1 MKRLSLLTLLLCL
14 APAVARASGVQW
26 GHTDLTGSS
35 ITSVVCSPNS
45 GSGSVTSG
53 HIEVVALASNGS
65 GPFGISSTRVTT
77 WNSIFTS
84 SGAVGAQMW
93 WGTITSS
100 GVETITITGSS
111 QKMGTA
117 CGEYTETNIDT
128 SNTASNNNVSVTTT
142 KPNVTLVAISQ
153 ASNGAVTLTN
163 FTTRVTEGGGGMVLG
178 DQAQAATGTYTS
190 NSSGGTG
197 IRSIIADF
205 YVPGVT
211 VVPRHR

>member
-1 MKRLSLLTLLLCL
+1 MKRILLTLLLSL
-14 APAVARASGVQW
+14 APTVAYASFVQG
-26 GHTDLTGSS
+26 GHVDLTGSN
-35 ITSVVCSPNS
+35 IASVVCSPNS

-53 HIEVVALASNGS
+53 HIEVAAIASNLS
-65 GPFGISSTRVTT
+65 GPFSISSTRVTT

-93 WGTITSS
+93 WGTVTSS

-117 CGEYTETNIDT
+117 CAEYTETNIDAT
-128 SNTASNNNVSVTTT
+128 NNASSNNVSLTTT
-142 KPNVTLVAISQ
+142 KPNATLVVVSQ
-153 ASNGAVTLTN
+153 SSIGAVSLTN
-163 FTTRVTEGGGGMVLG
+163 FTTRVNEGTGGMVLG
-178 DQAQAATGTYTS
+178 DQFQATAGTYTS
-190 NSSGGTG
+190 TSSGGSG